1 MMRLGP
7 MDWGLLVLLSLLWGG
22 SFLCVGIAVQ
32 ELPVLTIIAL
42 RVSLAALV
50 LWGIA
55 LFSGHQLPR
64 GGKTWQA
71 FLALG
76 LLNNVIPFGLIVF
89 GQQTIGAGLAAILNA
104 TTPLWTVLIAA
115 LFLADERFS
124 KQKLFGV
131 LLGLVGVIVMVGPDS
146 LAGISRNLGA
156 QLAVLG
162 ATLSYAFAS
171 VFGRRFAAAK
181 ISPLHTALGQVT
193 ASSFILVPLALMI
206 DTPWASALPS
216 QATIFA
222 ILGLAVL
229 STAGGYLLFFNILE
243 RAGATNVS
251 LVTLLIPPSA
261 IAMGMLFLEETL
273 QGIHFIGLALIILG
287 LLSLQGRLFRL
298 SRPKQAD

>member
-1 MMRLGP
+1 MRLGP

-64 GGKTWQA
+64 GRKTWQA

-298 SRPKQAD
+298 SRLKQAD

>member
-1 MMRLGP
+1 MRLGP

-55 LFSGHQLPR
+55 LFSSHQLPR
-64 GGKTWQA
+64 GRKTWQA

-124 KQKLFGV
+124 RQKLFGV

>member
-1 MMRLGP
+1 MRLGP

-32 ELPVLTIIAL
+32 DLPVLTIIAL

-55 LFSGHQLPR
+55 LFCGHQLPR
-64 GGKTWQA
+64 GRKTWQA

-181 ISPLHTALGQVT
+181 ISPLQTALGQVT

>member
-1 MMRLGP
+1 MRLGP

-64 GGKTWQA
+64 GRKTWQA

-104 TTPLWTVLIAA
+104 TTPLWTVLVAA

-193 ASSFILVPLALMI
+193 ASSFILMPLALMI

-287 LLSLQGRLFRL
+287 LLRLQGRLFRL

>member
-1 MMRLGP
+1 MRLGP

-55 LFSGHQLPR
+55 LFCGHQLPR
-64 GGKTWQA
+64 GRKTWQA

-76 LLNNVIPFGLIVF
+76 LLNNVIPFGLIVL

-104 TTPLWTVLIAA
+104 TTPLWTVLVAA

-229 STAGGYLLFFNILE
+229 STAGGYLLFFRILE
-243 RAGATNVS
+243 RAGTTNVS
-251 LVTLLIPPSA
+251 LVTLLIPPAA
-261 IAMGMLFLEETL
+261 IAMVMLVLEETL

>member
-1 MMRLGP
+1 MRLGP

-32 ELPVLTIIAL
+32 ELPLLTIIAL

-64 GGKTWQA
+64 GRKTWQA

-162 ATLSYAFAS
+162 AALSYAFAS

>member
-1 MMRLGP
+1 MRLGP

-55 LFSGHQLPR
+55 LFCGHQLPR
-64 GGKTWQA
+64 GRKTWQA

-104 TTPLWTVLIAA
+104 TTPLWTVLVAA

-261 IAMGMLFLEETL
+261 IAMGMLVLEETL

>member
-55 LFSGHQLPR
+55 LFCGHQLPR
-64 GGKTWQA
+64 GRKTWQA

-104 TTPLWTVLIAA
+104 TTPLWTVLVAA

>member
-1 MMRLGP
+1 MRLGP

-64 GGKTWQA
+64 GRKTWQT

>member
-1 MMRLGP
+1 MRLGP
-7 MDWGLLVLLSLLWGG
+7 MDSGLLVLLSLLWGG

-64 GGKTWQA
+64 GRKTWQA

-104 TTPLWTVLIAA
+104 TTPLWTVLVAA

-171 VFGRRFAAAK
+171 AFGRRFAAAK
-181 ISPLHTALGQVT
+181 ISPLQTALGQVT

>member
-1 MMRLGP
+1 MRLGP

-55 LFSGHQLPR
+55 LFCGHQLPR
-64 GGKTWQA
+64 GRKTWQA

-76 LLNNVIPFGLIVF
+76 LLNNVIPFGLIVL

-261 IAMGMLFLEETL
+261 IAMGMLFLEEKL

>member
-1 MMRLGP
+1 MRIGP

-55 LFSGHQLPR
+55 LFCGHQLPR
-64 GGKTWQA
+64 GRKTWQA

-76 LLNNVIPFGLIVF
+76 LLNNVIPFGLIVL

-104 TTPLWTVLIAA
+104 TTPLWTVLVAA

>member
-1 MMRLGP
+1 MRLGP

-55 LFSGHQLPR
+55 LFCGHQLPR
-64 GGKTWQA
+64 GRKTWQA

-76 LLNNVIPFGLIVF
+76 LLNNVIPFGLIVL

-104 TTPLWTVLIAA
+104 TTPLWTVLVAA

-261 IAMGMLFLEETL
+261 IAMGMLVLEETL

>member
-1 MMRLGP
+1 MRLGP

-64 GGKTWQA
+64 GRKTWQA

-261 IAMGMLFLEETL
+261 IAMGMLFLEEKL
-273 QGIHFIGLALIILG
+273 QGIHFIGLALIISG
-287 LLSLQGRLFRL
+287 LRSLQGRLFRL

>member
-55 LFSGHQLPR
+55 LFSGNQLPR
-64 GGKTWQA
+64 GRKTRQA

-206 DTPWASALPS
+206 DTPWAFALPS

>member
-1 MMRLGP
+1 MRLGP

-55 LFSGHQLPR
+55 LFCGHQLPR
-64 GGKTWQA
+64 GRKTWQA

-104 TTPLWTVLIAA
+104 TTPLWTVLVAA

-193 ASSFILVPLALMI
+193 ASSFILMPLALMI

>member
-1 MMRLGP
+1 MRLGP

-64 GGKTWQA
+64 GRKTWQA

-76 LLNNVIPFGLIVF
+76 LLNNVIHFGLIVF

-162 ATLSYAFAS
+162 ATLSYALAS

>member
-1 MMRLGP
+1 MRLGP

-55 LFSGHQLPR
+55 LFCGHQLPR
-64 GGKTWQA
+64 GRKTWQA

-76 LLNNVIPFGLIVF
+76 LLNNVIPFGLIVL

-104 TTPLWTVLIAA
+104 TTPLWTVLVAA

-243 RAGATNVS
+243 RAGTTNVS

-261 IAMGMLFLEETL
+261 IAMGMLVLEETL

>member
-1 MMRLGP
+1 MRLGP

-243 RAGATNVS
+243 RAGAINVS

>member
-1 MMRLGP
+1 MRLGP

-64 GGKTWQA
+64 GRKTWQA

-76 LLNNVIPFGLIVF
+76 LMNNVIPFGLTVF

-222 ILGLAVL
+222 IIGLAVL

>member
-1 MMRLGP
+1 MRLGP

-64 GGKTWQA
+64 GRKTWQA

-261 IAMGMLFLEETL
+261 IAIGMLFLEETL

>member
-1 MMRLGP
+1 MRLGP

-55 LFSGHQLPR
+55 LFCGHQLPR
-64 GGKTWQA
+64 GRKTWQA

>member
-1 MMRLGP
+1 MRLGP

-50 LWGIA
+50 LWGIV
-55 LFSGHQLPR
+55 LMRLNQLPR
-64 GGKTWQA
+64 DWAVWRA
-71 FLALG
+71 FLGMG

-115 LFLADERFS
+115 VFLADERFS
-124 KQKLFGV
+124 RQKLFGV
-131 LLGLVGVIVMVGPDS
+131 LLGLLGVIVMVGPDAFKGLS
-146 LAGISRNLGA
+146 QSLGA

-162 ATLSYAFAS
+162 ATLSYALAN

-181 ISPLHTALGQVT
+181 ISPLQTALGQVT
-193 ASSFILVPLALMI
+193 ASSFVLVPLALMI
-206 DTPWASALPS
+206 DTPWRFALPS
-216 QATIFA
+216 NAA
-222 ILGLAVL
+222 ILAIIGLAVL
-229 STAGGYLLFFNILE
+229 STAFAYLLFFKILE

-261 IAMGMLFLEETL
+261 IGMGMVFLQESL
-273 QGIHFIGLALIILG
+273 QSAHFIGLALIILG

-298 SRPKQAD
+298 SRLKQAD

>member
-1 MMRLGP
+1 MRLGP

-64 GGKTWQA
+64 GRKTWQA

-76 LLNNVIPFGLIVF
+76 LLHNVIPFGLIVF

>member
-55 LFSGHQLPR
+55 LFSGNQLPR
-64 GGKTWQA
+64 GRKTWQA

-206 DTPWASALPS
+206 DTPWAFALPS

>member
-1 MMRLGP
+1 MRLGP

-64 GGKTWQA
+64 GRKTWQA

-261 IAMGMLFLEETL
+261 ITMGMLFLEETL

>member
-1 MMRLGP
+1 MRLGP
-7 MDWGLLVLLSLLWGG
+7 MDWGLLVLLSLLWGA
-22 SFLCVGIAVQ
+22 SFLFVGIAVQ

-55 LFSGHQLPR
+55 LFCGHQLPR
-64 GGKTWQA
+64 GRKTWQA

-104 TTPLWTVLIAA
+104 TTPLWTVLVAA

-181 ISPLHTALGQVT
+181 ISPLQTALGQVT

>member
-1 MMRLGP
+1 MRLGP

-64 GGKTWQA
+64 GRKTWQA

-229 STAGGYLLFFNILE
+229 STAGGYLLFFNILA